1 MKQAKLAPERMFM
14 SSVRDDFPIFDGNN
28 TIYFDNAATTQ
39 RPRQVIKAMQEFNDS
54 CNANPLRGLYEWSV
68 KATDA
73 YEDARHDTAQFIG
86 AERDCE
92 IVFTRNTTESINLVA
107 YSYGLTNIHEGD
119 EIVVSIME
127 HHSDLLPWQM
137 VARKTGAK
145 LVYMNCTDDGIITEE
160 EYKSKITDRTKLVA
174 VAEVSNVLGITNPVR
189 AIADYAHSKGAVILV
204 DGAQSTPHMPV
215 NVRELG
221 ADFFA
226 FSGHKLL
233 GPMGIGGLY
242 GRIDLLN
249 AMPPFLTGGEMI
261 ESVDLYD
268 ATFAPVPEKFEA
280 GTVNA
285 MGAVGLDAAIKY
297 IKNLG
302 FDTICDREKK
312 LTERLVA
319 GMKSIPEVTVYGN
332 PDPDRHCGIVTFNIE
347 GVHPHDVASIL
358 DSEHICIRAGHHC
371 AQPLMKGRPFCGCGE
386 PCAGMDGILT
396 SFREC
401 RRMMA
406 FPDHHYHFYYFVK
419 TASADFASARY
430 KHGTQSFVP

>member
-14 SSVRDDFPIFDGNN
+14 SSVRDDFPIFEGNN

-119 EIVVSIME
+119 EIAVSIME

-371 AQPLMKGRPFCGCGE
+371 AQPLMKRLGVGATARASLYFYNTE
-386 PCAGMDGILT
+386 EEVDRFVDAV
-396 SFREC
+396 SHVREW
-401 RRMMA
+401 MG
-406 FPDHHYHFYYFVK
+406 Y
-419 TASADFASARY
+419 
-430 KHGTQSFVP
+430 